1 MVIIHRTTK
10 EKHRMSEMI
19 ERVARALCREKWP
32 HCGSPDAQSFVPGKP
47 NWTDLQREAR
57 AAIEPIIAEI
67 NRIAADS
74 LMSHPVWNAGVEAL
88 RVKINAAL
96 NGAKAQLS
104 DKISE

>member
-1 MVIIHRTTK
+1 MDTIHRTTK

-19 ERVARALCREKWP
+19 ERVARAIYETAWVGIVWP
-32 HCGSPDAQSFVPGKP
+32 PEHEGEAKDYR
-47 NWTDLQREAR
+47 NIAR

-74 LMSHPVWNAGVEAL
+74 LMPHPVWNAGVEAM

-96 NGAKAQLS
+96 KETT
-104 DKISE
+104 DV